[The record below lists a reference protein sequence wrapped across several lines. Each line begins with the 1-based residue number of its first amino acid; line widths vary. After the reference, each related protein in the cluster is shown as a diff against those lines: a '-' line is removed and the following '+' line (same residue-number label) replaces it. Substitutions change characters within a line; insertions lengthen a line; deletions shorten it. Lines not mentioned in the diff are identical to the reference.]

1 MKGLN
6 IILLAIWLIVTGV
19 VALLKLSYSWIPII
33 IAILQIAA
41 GIFLIIGGKKDQIF
55 SNIAS
60 IVLAIYLIAM
70 GAISIFGI
78 SFNSMDII
86 MAIFAIV
93 AGILIIITTKKG
105 KLGKN
110 LGGLLLAIYLILFG
124 LIPVIVTIN
133 LSAWYIVM
141 AILAIAS
148 GILLLLKK

>member
-1 MKGLN
+1 
-6 IILLAIWLIVTGV
+6 
-19 VALLKLSYSWIPII
+19 
-33 IAILQIAA
+33 
-41 GIFLIIGGKKDQIF
+41 
-55 SNIAS
+55 
-60 IVLAIYLIAM
+60 
-70 GAISIFGI
+70 
-78 SFNSMDII
+78 MDII